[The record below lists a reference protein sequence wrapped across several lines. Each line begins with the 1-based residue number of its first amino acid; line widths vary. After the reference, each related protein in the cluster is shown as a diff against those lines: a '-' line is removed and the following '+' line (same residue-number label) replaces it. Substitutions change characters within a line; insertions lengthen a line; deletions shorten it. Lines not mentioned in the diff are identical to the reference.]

1 MTKLKR
7 KPFSELAEQVRKRPG
22 AAAEID
28 ARKNVIIAAVR
39 LA

>member
-1 MTKLKR
+1 MPKMKR
-7 KPFSELAEQVRKRPG
+7 KPFSELSKGVRKRPG

-28 ARKNVIIAAVR
+28 ARKNAIVAAVR